1 MIVSEKIE
9 NKEIAK
15 QYKELLSVSYQ
26 TLSTNDK
33 KQIRTAFDIAVD
45 AHRNQRRK
53 TGEAYIFHPLAV
65 ARIVANEIGLDSRSI
80 AAALLHDVVEDTKY
94 TIEEIKNQL
103 GPSVAK
109 IVDGLTKISHLKKDT
124 DISLQAEN
132 FRKMLLTLNDDIRV
146 IIIKIADRLHNM
158 QTLEVMPEEKQLKT
172 SSETMYIYAPLAHRI
187 GLYNV
192 KTELEDLSLKYK
204 DSEKYFHVKNKI
216 EEGEKSQINYI
227 KSFSNFVSSTL
238 KKEGLKYYIKGRS
251 KSIYSIY
258 SKMETQNI
266 PFEKIYDKFAIR
278 IVYESNVSDEK
289 FLAWKIYSI
298 ITDHFTPN
306 PIRLRDWITAPK
318 SNGYEALHITVNG
331 PDNKWVEVQIRSER
345 MHEIAE
351 KGYAAHYKYK
361 DGDQKDL
368 GIENWIDRLKEVLED
383 NTGNAIDFV
392 EDFKLNLYAEEIFV
406 FTPTGE
412 LKSIPKFSTALDFAF
427 SIHTEIGMKTRG
439 ARVNGVLVPLSKV
452 LKSGD
457 QIEIITSENIKPT
470 ANWLD
475 FVQTS
480 RARSKIKSS
489 LNEEKKLIAK
499 DGKELLRRKLKQLKI
514 VLNEKTTDRM
524 YKYFKL
530 DNSLDLFYQIGIGSI
545 ENKDLKSFASYFNNS
560 FFNFFRRKNINTI
573 SSDTKKDQKSG
584 FDKIVFGKEKE
595 SLSYTLSSCCNPISG
610 DAVFGFLTIND
621 GLKVH
626 KKDCPNALALQSNFG
641 YRIVTARWM
650 ISKFDEFTAVL
661 KLSGIDDLGLLNE
674 VTRLISNNMNVN
686 INKINL
692 ETDNGFFSG
701 FISVSVQNKK
711 TLDRLTK
718 NLTKLKGIEKVKRE

>member
-65 ARIVANEIGLDSRSI
+65 ARIVANEIGLDSISI

-266 PFEKIYDKFAIR
+266 PFEKVYDKFAIR

-331 PDNKWVEVQIRSER
+331 PNNKWVEVQIRSER

-361 DGDQKDL
+361 DGVQKDL
-368 GIENWIDRLKEVLED
+368 GNENWIDRLKEV
-383 NTGNAIDFV
+383 
-392 EDFKLNLYAEEIFV
+392 
-406 FTPTGE
+406 
-412 LKSIPKFSTALDFAF
+412 
-427 SIHTEIGMKTRG
+427 
-439 ARVNGVLVPLSKV
+439 
-452 LKSGD
+452 
-457 QIEIITSENIKPT
+457 
-470 ANWLD
+470 
-475 FVQTS
+475 
-480 RARSKIKSS
+480 
-489 LNEEKKLIAK
+489 
-499 DGKELLRRKLKQLKI
+499 
-514 VLNEKTTDRM
+514 
-524 YKYFKL
+524 
-530 DNSLDLFYQIGIGSI
+530 
-545 ENKDLKSFASYFNNS
+545 
-560 FFNFFRRKNINTI
+560 
-573 SSDTKKDQKSG
+573 
-584 FDKIVFGKEKE
+584 
-595 SLSYTLSSCCNPISG
+595 
-610 DAVFGFLTIND
+610 
-621 GLKVH
+621 
-626 KKDCPNALALQSNFG
+626 
-641 YRIVTARWM
+641 
-650 ISKFDEFTAVL
+650 
-661 KLSGIDDLGLLNE
+661 
-674 VTRLISNNMNVN
+674 
-686 INKINL
+686 
-692 ETDNGFFSG
+692 
-701 FISVSVQNKK
+701 
-711 TLDRLTK
+711 
-718 NLTKLKGIEKVKRE
+718 